1 MGGKSEVEVTS
12 PDMWG
17 FPPTMFHK
25 EWKSFLIHFHNFAE
39 HPTTKGHSLES
50 PEFTCNG
57 QKWSLRLYPCGNT
70 IGDSSDDALLFSESC
85 CFNGDVSNSGCV
97 SLYLNHRSRGS
108 TTATFEVK
116 IINKFGDT
124 LKTRRSSSNRRFDS
138 CSSSSGWSNVIKLSD
153 VLDESKDI
161 LDSNG
166 TLTVVVSMK
175 PTQASS
181 SENELDGVY
190 LGLPSEPSWM
200 KPPVILG
207 TLSNEGVEVD
217 RLGISHRSVSID
229 CCSTHSVD
237 PLDGVDAVGSLLSVR
252 DSWTDTGHGDN
263 RDDDEVSKNGGS
275 VEDDDE
281 VSNDGGSVEDDDVSV
296 STPDMWGFPP
306 TMFHKEWKSFLI
318 HFHNFAEHPTTKGR
332 SLESPEFTCNGQK
345 WSLRLYPCGNTSDS
359 DNGCISLYLNHR
371 SRGSTTAT
379 FEVKIINKF
388 GDTLKTRRSSSNR
401 LFDSCSSSSGWSN
414 VIKLSD
420 VLDESKDILDSNG
433 MLTIVVSMKNA
444 PQHIDPHSELVL
456 KKLVVKCLLKNQ
468 LLPENTIIGLR
479 GKGKVLKLRRE
490 PSLGT
495 LEKQQLSK
503 TRDPPE
509 LVGQTTT
516 FFHNPQYFVRQPETH
531 VRVLQ
536 PSSRDVLS
544 QPPRPDEVR
553 YQLSSPSGIQQPPK
567 SDCSS
572 PVQNDFYS
580 SQQTFSS
587 VPVQYH
593 VGKRGL
599 SSHAMDRRRHY
610 KKILLQQ
617 QLTQTQAH
625 LAQAATACR

>member
-1 MGGKSEVEVTS
+1 
-12 PDMWG
+12 
-17 FPPTMFHK
+17 
-25 EWKSFLIHFHNFAE
+25 
-39 HPTTKGHSLES
+39 
-50 PEFTCNG
+50 
-57 QKWSLRLYPCGNT
+57 
-70 IGDSSDDALLFSESC
+70 
-85 CFNGDVSNSGCV
+85 
-97 SLYLNHRSRGS
+97 
-108 TTATFEVK
+108 
-116 IINKFGDT
+116 
-124 LKTRRSSSNRRFDS
+124 
-138 CSSSSGWSNVIKLSD
+138 
-153 VLDESKDI
+153 
-161 LDSNG
+161 
-166 TLTVVVSMK
+166 
-175 PTQASS
+175 
-181 SENELDGVY
+181 
-190 LGLPSEPSWM
+190 
-200 KPPVILG
+200 
-207 TLSNEGVEVD
+207 
-217 RLGISHRSVSID
+217 
-229 CCSTHSVD
+229 
-237 PLDGVDAVGSLLSVR
+237 
-252 DSWTDTGHGDN
+252 
-263 RDDDEVSKNGGS
+263 
-275 VEDDDE
+275 
-281 VSNDGGSVEDDDVSV
+281 
-296 STPDMWGFPP
+296 
-306 TMFHKEWKSFLI
+306 
-318 HFHNFAEHPTTKGR
+318 
-332 SLESPEFTCNGQK
+332 
-345 WSLRLYPCGNTSDS
+345 
-359 DNGCISLYLNHR
+359 
-371 SRGSTTAT
+371 
-379 FEVKIINKF
+379 
-388 GDTLKTRRSSSNR
+388 
-401 LFDSCSSSSGWSN
+401 